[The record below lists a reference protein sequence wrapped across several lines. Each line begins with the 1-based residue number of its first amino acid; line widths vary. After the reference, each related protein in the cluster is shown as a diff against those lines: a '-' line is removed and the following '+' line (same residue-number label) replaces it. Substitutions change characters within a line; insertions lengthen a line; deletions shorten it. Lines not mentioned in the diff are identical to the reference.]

1 MEKGAKRVILESAC
15 KIVENEGFE
24 KLTVRN
30 IIEATGKNLNAIN
43 YYYGSKEKLELEIIK
58 CFFDNIYGE
67 FFNFD
72 KENCSMEE
80 FLNIYCTMM
89 IKNRKLF
96 KKIFSCLISE
106 KREVA
111 DEISKYVREKI
122 GEAVKKISDRR
133 IETLEEKIE
142 YFQEM
147 SAVIYPV
154 LILES
159 VENMFGFNIE
169 DEELR
174 KKYIKI
180 LLNKKGE

>member
-1 MEKGAKRVILESAC
+1 MCA
-15 KIVENEGFE
+15 
-24 KLTVRN
+24 VRYEW
-30 IIEATGKNLNAIN
+30 IR
-43 YYYGSKEKLELEIIK
+43 
-58 CFFDNIYGE
+58 
-67 FFNFD
+67 NFRQ
-72 KENCSMEE
+72 
-80 FLNIYCTMM
+80 
-89 IKNRKLF
+89 KNRRLF

-133 IETLEEKIE
+133 IETLKEKIE